1 VPTHA
6 DVKIT
11 NLLLDSANTRL
22 PEGDRSQPETIHAV
36 LKSEGPKT
44 LALAKS
50 IAEEGLSPMD
60 RLIVMPAP
68 GDAKRFVVLEGNR
81 RVTAL
86 KMLGEPAVAEAALLG
101 AQMKNL
107 RKWSSVYRARGEIET
122 APCVVFDAREEADSW
137 IVRRHRGDQGGAGVV
152 RWGATESA
160 RFDAR
165 RSGKR
170 SPELQ
175 VLDFVSDR
183 GHGLDATTREK
194 LHNVSITNLKRLIA

>member
-1 VPTHA
+1 MPTYA

-11 NLLLDSANTRL
+11 NLLLDSANPRL

-36 LKSEGPKT
+36 LKAEGPKT
-44 LALAKS
+44 IALAKS

-86 KMLGEPAVAEAALLG
+86 KMLEEPALAAAALLG

-107 RKWSSVYRARGEIET
+107 RKWSSAYRARG
-122 APCVVFDAREEADSW
+122 APRT
-137 IVRRHRGDQGGAGVV
+137 GD
-152 RWGATESA
+152 
-160 RFDAR
+160 
-165 RSGKR
+165 
-170 SPELQ
+170 
-175 VLDFVSDR
+175 
-183 GHGLDATTREK
+183 GL
-194 LHNVSITNLKRLIA
+194 